1 MDDGEAS
8 CRSAAY
14 AERVTLIAEDLLLL
28 LVDDATGRFLLDT
41 TRLDRAL
48 AGALLLELALA
59 ERVGPPAAGQRF
71 GRDVIAL
78 VDRRPAGD
86 PLLDAALARL
96 DTPKPPGAAR
106 AVSRLVKGTRQALL
120 ERLVEAGHVREEHRT
135 VLGVF
140 RTSRWPAV
148 RPEHEAEVRRRLRA
162 VLLDGAE
169 PDQRTAALVS
179 LLVAVDAVPK
189 VVAASDRKALVRR
202 AKAVADGDWAAV
214 AVRKAVDAVNAAV
227 IAAAAT
233 VVVVTGS
240 S

>member
-148 RPEHEAEVRRRLRA
+148 RPEHEAEVRRRLQA

>member
-1 MDDGEAS
+1 VDDGEAS

-78 VDRRPAGD
+78 VDRRAAGD

>member
-1 MDDGEAS
+1 VDDGEAS